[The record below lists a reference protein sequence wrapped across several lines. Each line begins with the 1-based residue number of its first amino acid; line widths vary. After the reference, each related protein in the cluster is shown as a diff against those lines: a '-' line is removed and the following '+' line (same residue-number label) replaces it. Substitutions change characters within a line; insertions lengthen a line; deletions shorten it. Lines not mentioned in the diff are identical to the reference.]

1 MMQEDGAMRVLE
13 GPDRADDLEHDA
25 DFNLEDDQVKKQ
37 FKKFVVEY
45 STKGKEGEKGPYG
58 KEGVDLT
65 TKIYRDAFM
74 KNCADDEYFLL
85 LNLNHMEHHD
95 IGDLLLH
102 RLKQHPYWFIDEC
115 EQGLK
120 ELYKELIHDAKPTA
134 PSFQLQLTCDTDL
147 EGTSGT
153 FKPIMLREL
162 VSSEVSKLVVIQG
175 IIVKS
180 ERPKHKASTV
190 MLKCTNCE
198 NLKEVPVPRGFSAA
212 PVPRGCDGNAQ
223 RPAMDKCPVNPFQ
236 VVTELCS
243 FTDQHCMKLQELP
256 ESVPV
261 GEMPRSITLL
271 ADRGLVDRCTAGTRV
286 TVVGIFT
293 ATESSPGGGSVISKK
308 SEKGTNMVKFS
319 YVMALGLDVAQGNT
333 NGGNGAIPITTEEE
347 ERFHLMAK
355 DANIREKIYT
365 SIAPSI
371 KGSKK
376 DVTDEVK
383 KAVACLLFGGA
394 RNVFPDGTRRRG
406 DINVLLLGDPSTA
419 KSQFLKFAQNTAP
432 IAVYTSGKGS
442 SAAGLTAAVVR
453 ESGSNGGFALE
464 GGAMV
469 LADGGVVCIDE
480 FDKMREDD
488 RVAIHE
494 AMEQQTISIAK
505 AGITTVLNTRC
516 SVLAA
521 ANPIFGTYDD
531 LQSTAEQID
540 FQSTIL
546 SRFDM
551 IFLVKDVRDQERDR
565 LIARHVLEL
574 HKGGLEKNNEETA
587 PISVAELRKYVSYC
601 RQRCSPRLTSQA
613 CETLQN
619 HYIDIRAKMAAEK
632 REGQGNQVIPITV
645 RQLEAIVRISESLAK
660 MELLEQVEVSHVEEA
675 LRLFTV
681 SSLDAANRE
690 RGVGIQT
697 FSEDQLKE
705 LHRAEEIIRRR
716 IQIGGRMGKQQ
727 IIVLLTGQGV
737 EEQMAKVAVHDMT
750 MRGELVEKPG
760 LTLLRAL

>member
-1 MMQEDGAMRVLE
+1 MHVLE
-13 GPDRADDLEHDA
+13 GPERVDEIEHDA
-25 DFNLEDDQVKKQ
+25 DFNLEDDQVRKK
-37 FKKFVVEY
+37 FKKFVLEY
-45 STKGKEGEKGPYG
+45 STKDPNRPAAKDQ
-58 KEGVDLT
+58 VDLT
-65 TKIYRDAFM
+65 TLIYRDAFV
-74 KNCADDEYFLL
+74 KNCADKAYFLT
-85 LNLNHMEHHD
+85 LNLNHMEHNE
-95 IGDLLLH
+95 IGELLLH
-102 RLKQHPYWFIDEC
+102 RLKQQPSWFIEEC
-115 EQGLK
+115 EQGLQ
-120 ELYKELIHDAKPTA
+120 ELYTQLIPEALSNAPT
-134 PSFQLQLTCDTDL
+134 FQLQLTCDTNL

-153 FKPIMLREL
+153 FKPITLREL

-180 ERPKHKASTV
+180 ERPKHKASKV

-198 NLKEVPVPRGFSAA
+198 NLKEVPVPKGFSAA
-212 PVPRGCDGNAQ
+212 PVPRGCDGNVQ
-223 RPAMDKCPVNPFQ
+223 RGPMDKCPANPFQ
-236 VVTELCS
+236 VVTELCT

-271 ADRGLVDRCTAGTRV
+271 ADRGLVDRCTAGTRL

-293 ATESSPGGGSVISKK
+293 ATESSPGGVISKK
-308 SEKGTNMVKFS
+308 SEKGTDTVKFS
-319 YVMALGLDVAQGNT
+319 YVLALGLDVAQGNT
-333 NGGNGAIPITTEEE
+333 NGGNGSIPVTQEEE
-347 ERFHLMAK
+347 ERFNLMAK
-355 DANIREKIYT
+355 DPEIRNKIYT

-383 KAVACLLFGGA
+383 KAVACLLFGGS
-394 RNVFPDGTRRRG
+394 RNCLPDGTRRRG

-419 KSQFLKFAQNTAP
+419 KSQFLKFAQNTSP

-442 SAAGLTAAVVR
+442 SAAGLTAAVVK
-453 ESGSNGGFALE
+453 ESGGNGGFALE

-469 LADGGVVCIDE
+469 LADGGIVCIDE
-480 FDKMREDD
+480 FDKMRNDD

-521 ANPIFGTYDD
+521 ANPVFGTYDD
-531 LQSTAEQID
+531 LSSTAEQID

-551 IFLVKDVRDQERDR
+551 IFLVRDVRDQDRDR
-565 LIARHVLEL
+565 MIARHVLEL
-574 HKGGLEKNNEETA
+574 HKGGLEKNNEDTA
-587 PISVAELRKYVSYC
+587 PIPVAELRKYVSYC
-601 RQRCSPRLTSQA
+601 RNRVSPRLTQQA

-632 REGQGNQVIPITV
+632 REGKENNVIPITV

-660 MELLEQVEVSHVEEA
+660 MELLDQVEVSHVEEA

-681 SSLDAANRE
+681 SSLDAANKE

-697 FSEDQLKE
+697 FSDDQLKE
-705 LHRAEEIIRRR
+705 LHRAEEIVRRR
-716 IQIGGRMGKQQ
+716 IQIGGRMHKQQ
-727 IIVLLTGQGV
+727 ITILLTGQGV
-737 EEQMAKVAVHDMT
+737 DEHIAKVAVHDMT
-750 MRGELVEKPG
+750 MRGELVEKQG
-760 LTLLRAL
+760 LTLLRAM

>member
-1 MMQEDGAMRVLE
+1 MMAENGSMHVLE

-25 DFNLEDDQVKKQ
+25 DFNLEDDQVRKK
-37 FKKFVVEY
+37 FKKFVTEY
-45 STKGKEGEKGPYG
+45 STKAHAGPFGKEGAD
-58 KEGVDLT
+58 VT
-65 TKIYRDAFM
+65 TMIYRDAFM
-74 KNCADDEYFLL
+74 KNCSDGEYFLL
-85 LNLNHMEHHD
+85 LNLNHMEHHE

-120 ELYKELIHDAKPTA
+120 ELYTELIPDAKASAPT
-134 PSFQLQLTCDTDL
+134 FQLQLTCDTDL

-153 FKPIMLREL
+153 FRPIALREL

-198 NLKEVPVPRGFSAA
+198 NLKEIPVPKGFSAA
-212 PVPRGCDGNAQ
+212 PVPRGCDGNVQ
-223 RPAMDKCPVNPFQ
+223 RGPMEKCPMNPFQ
-236 VVTELCS
+236 VVTELCK
-243 FTDQHCMKLQELP
+243 FTDQHAMKLQELP

-271 ADRGLVDRCTAGTRV
+271 TDRGLVDRCTAGTRV

-293 ATESSPGGGSVISKK
+293 ATESAPGGGGVIAKK
-308 SEKGTNMVKFS
+308 NEKGTDTVKFS
-319 YVMALGLDVAQGNT
+319 YVYALGLDVSAGNS
-333 NGGNGAIPITTEEE
+333 NGGNGTIPITKEEE
-347 ERFHLMAK
+347 ERFNLMAK
-355 DANIREKIYT
+355 DPNIRDNIYR
-365 SIAPSI
+365 SVAPSI

-383 KAVACLLFGGA
+383 KAVACLLFGGS
-394 RNVFPDGTRRRG
+394 RNVLPDGTRRRG

-432 IAVYTSGKGS
+432 ISVYTSGKGS

-453 ESGSNGGFALE
+453 ESGGGFALE

-480 FDKMREDD
+480 FDKMRPDD

-521 ANPIFGTYDD
+521 ANPVFGTYDD
-531 LQSTAEQID
+531 LQSTAEQVD

-551 IFLVKDVRDQERDR
+551 IFLVRDVRDVERDR
-565 LIARHVLEL
+565 MIARHVLEL
-574 HKGGLEKNNEETA
+574 HKGGMDKNNEDTA
-587 PISVAELRKYVSYC
+587 PIPVAELRKYVSYC
-601 RQRCSPRLTSQA
+601 RNRAIPRLTQQA

-632 REGQGNQVIPITV
+632 REGKATIIPITV

-660 MELLEQVEVSHVEEA
+660 MELLEQVEVGHVEEA

-716 IQIGGRMGKQQ
+716 IQLVVVWASSRSSSCSPGK
-727 IIVLLTGQGV
+727 
-737 EEQMAKVAVHDMT
+737 E
-750 MRGELVEKPG
+750 
-760 LTLLRAL
+760 

>member
-1 MMQEDGAMRVLE
+1 MSEDGAMHVLE
-13 GPDRADDLEHDA
+13 GPDRVDDLEHDA
-25 DFNLEDDQVKKQ
+25 DFNLEDDQVKKM
-37 FKKFVVEY
+37 FKKFVLECSVTQDPNRPAARDQVTLE
-45 STKGKEGEKGPYG
+45 
-58 KEGVDLT
+58 
-65 TKIYRDAFM
+65 KIYRDTFM
-74 KNCADDEYFLL
+74 NNCSAGEFSLT
-85 LNLNHMEHHD
+85 LNLNDMEHHE

-102 RLKQHPYWFIDEC
+102 RLKQQPSWFVAEC

-120 ELYKELIHDAKPTA
+120 ELYKELIPDAKEKA
-134 PSFQLQLTCDTDL
+134 PGFQLQLTCDTNL

-180 ERPKHKASTV
+180 ERPRHKASMV

-198 NLKEVPVPRGFSAA
+198 HLKEVPVPTGFSSA
-212 PVPRGCDGNAQ
+212 PVPRGCDGNVE
-223 RPAMDKCPVNPFQ
+223 RGAMEKCPMNPFQ
-236 VVTELCS
+236 VVTENCC
-243 FTDQHCMKLQELP
+243 FTDQHIMKLQELP

-293 ATESSPGGGSVISKK
+293 ATEGAGGGVIAKK
-308 SEKGTNMVKFS
+308 SERGTDTVKFS
-319 YVMALGLDVAQGNT
+319 YVLALGLDVAQGNT
-333 NGGNGAIPITTEEE
+333 NGGNGFIPVTKEEE
-347 ERFHLMAK
+347 ERFNKMGR
-355 DANIREKIYT
+355 DPEIRNKIYQ
-365 SIAPSI
+365 SVAPSI

-383 KAVACLLFGGA
+383 KAVACLLFGGS
-394 RNVFPDGTRRRG
+394 RNCLPDGTRRRG

-419 KSQFLKFAQNTAP
+419 KSQFLKFTQNTAP

-453 ESGSNGGFALE
+453 ESGAGGGFALE

-480 FDKMREDD
+480 FDKMRNDD

-521 ANPIFGTYDD
+521 ANPVFGTYDD

-551 IFLVKDVRDQERDR
+551 IFLVKDVRDHDRD
-565 LIARHVLEL
+565 LMISRHVVEL
-574 HKGGLEKNNEETA
+574 HKGGIEKNNEETA
-587 PISVAELRKYVSYC
+587 PISVSDLRKYVSYC
-601 RQRCSPRLTSQA
+601 RSRVSPRLTQQA

-619 HYIDIRAKMAAEK
+619 HYIDIRAKMAQEK
-632 REGQGNQVIPITV
+632 LEGKDTQVIPITV

-660 MELLEQVEVSHVEEA
+660 MELLDQVEVHHVEEA

-690 RGVGIQT
+690 RGIGVQT
-697 FSEDQLKE
+697 FNEEQLKE
-705 LHRAEEIIRRR
+705 LARAEEIIRRR

-727 IIVLLTGQGV
+727 IIILLTGQGV
-737 EEQMAKVAVHDMT
+737 EEHIAKVAVHGMT
-750 MRGELVEKPG
+750 MRGDLVEKPG
-760 LTLLRAL
+760 LTLLRAQ

>member
-1 MMQEDGAMRVLE
+1 MMHVLE

-25 DFNLEDDQVKKQ
+25 DFNLQDDQVRKQ

-45 STKGKEGEKGPYG
+45 STKGTSGPYG
-58 KEGVDLT
+58 KEGADVT
-65 TKIYRDAFM
+65 TMIYRDAFM
-74 KNCADDEYFLL
+74 KNCSDGEHFLL

-102 RLKQHPYWFIDEC
+102 RLKQQPYWFIDEC

-120 ELYKELIHDAKPTA
+120 ELYTELIPDAKPNA
-134 PSFQLQLTCDTDL
+134 PGFQLQLTCDTDL

-162 VSSEVSKLVVIQG
+162 VSSEVSRLVVIQG

-198 NLKEVPVPRGFSAA
+198 NLKEVLVPRGFSAA
-212 PVPRGCDGNAQ
+212 AVPRGCDGNVQ
-223 RPAMDKCPVNPFQ
+223 RGPIEKCPNNPFQ
-236 VVTELCS
+236 VVTELCTY
-243 FTDQHCMKLQELP
+243 TDQHAMKLQELP

-293 ATESSPGGGSVISKK
+293 ATESAPGGGSVIAKK
-308 SEKGTNMVKFS
+308 SEKGTDTVKFS
-319 YVMALGLDVAQGNT
+319 YVMALGLDISQGNSG
-333 NGGNGAIPITTEEE
+333 GGNGTIPVTKEEE
-347 ERFHLMAK
+347 ERFNLMAK
-355 DANIREKIYT
+355 DPKIRDKIYT

-383 KAVACLLFGGA
+383 KAVACMLFGGS
-394 RNVFPDGTRRRG
+394 RNILPDGTRRRG

-453 ESGSNGGFALE
+453 EQGGGFALE

-480 FDKMREDD
+480 FDKMRPDD

-521 ANPIFGTYDD
+521 ANPVFGTYDD
-531 LQSTAEQID
+531 LQSTAEQVD

-551 IFLVKDVRDQERDR
+551 IFLVKDVRDAERDKM
-565 LIARHVLEL
+565 IARHVLEL
-574 HKGGLEKNNEETA
+574 HKGGMDKSNEDTA
-587 PISVAELRKYVSYC
+587 PVPVSELRKYVSYC
-601 RQRCSPRLTSQA
+601 RSRATPRLTQQA

-632 REGQGNQVIPITV
+632 REGKATVIPITV

-660 MELLEQVEVSHVEEA
+660 MELLEQVEVPHVEEA

-697 FSEDQLKE
+697 FSEEQLKE

-727 IIVLLTGQGV
+727 IIILLTGQGV
-737 EEQMAKVAVHDMT
+737 EEQLAKVAVHDMT
-750 MRGELVEKPG
+750 MRGELVEKQG
-760 LTLLRAL
+760 MTLLRAM

>member
-1 MMQEDGAMRVLE
+1 MFQEDGAMHVLE
-13 GPDRADDLEHDA
+13 GPERPEDLDHDA
-25 DFNLEDDQVKKQ
+25 DFNLEDDQVRKK

-45 STKGKEGEKGPYG
+45 STKDPDRPASDKA
-58 KEGVDLT
+58 DLT
-65 TKIYRDAFM
+65 TLIYRDAFV
-74 KNCADDEYFLL
+74 KNCEEGSYLL
-85 LNLNHMEHHD
+85 TLNLNHMEHHEV
-95 IGDLLLH
+95 GDLLLH
-102 RLKQHPYWFIDEC
+102 RLKQTPDWFMNEC

-120 ELYKELIHDAKPTA
+120 ELYTELVHDAMPIDKA
-134 PSFQLQLTCDTDL
+134 PSFQLMLTCDTNL
-147 EGTSGT
+147 EGTFGT

-162 VSSEVSKLVVIQG
+162 VSNEISKLVVVQG

-180 ERPKHKASTV
+180 ERPRHKASKVV
-190 MLKCTNCE
+190 MKCSNCE
-198 NLKEVPVPRGFSAA
+198 NIKEIIIPKGFSAA
-212 PVPRGCDGNAQ
+212 PVPAGCDGNAL
-223 RPAMDKCPVNPFQ
+223 RGPMEKCPSKPFN
-236 VVTELCS
+236 VVTELCT
-243 FTDQHCMKLQELP
+243 FTDQHVMKLQELP

-261 GEMPRSITLL
+261 GEMPRSIVLM
-271 ADRGLVDRCTAGTRV
+271 ADRHLVDRCTAGTRL

-293 ATESSPGGGSVISKK
+293 ATEGTPGSSVIAKK
-308 SEKGTNMVKFS
+308 REKGADLVKFS
-319 YVMALGLDVAQGNT
+319 YLFALGLDVAQGNT
-333 NGGNGAIPITTEEE
+333 NGGNGSIPITIEEE
-347 ERFHLMAK
+347 ERFSVMAK
-355 DANIREKIYT
+355 DPEIRHKIYK

-371 KGSKK
+371 CASKL

-383 KAVACLLFGGA
+383 KAVACLLFGGS
-394 RNVFPDGTRRRG
+394 RNVLPDGTRRRG

-419 KSQFLKFAQNTAP
+419 KSQFLKFAERTAP

-453 ESGSNGGFALE
+453 EQGRDSGFALE

-480 FDKMREDD
+480 FDKMRNDD

-521 ANPIFGTYDD
+521 ANPVFGTYDD
-531 LQSTAEQID
+531 LQSTAEQVD

-551 IFLVKDVRDQERDR
+551 IFLVKDVRDSERDR
-565 LIARHVLEL
+565 MIAKHVLDL
-574 HKGGLEKNNEETA
+574 HKGGTEKHNEETA

-601 RQRCSPRLTSQA
+601 RNRVSPRLTADA
-613 CETLQN
+613 CATLQN
-619 HYIDIRAKMAAEK
+619 HYIDIRAKMAEEK
-632 REGQGNQVIPITV
+632 RAGKGQEQVIPITV

-660 MELLEQVEVSHVEEA
+660 MELRDQVEVSHVEEA

-681 SSLDAANRE
+681 STLDAANRE

-697 FSEDQLKE
+697 FTDDQKKE
-705 LHRAEEIIRRR
+705 LHRAEEIVRRR
-716 IQIGGRMGKQQ
+716 IQIGGRMQKQT
-727 IIVLLTGQGV
+727 IVIQLTQQGV
-737 EEQMAKVAVHDMT
+737 DEQIAKVAVHDMT
-750 MRGELVEKPG
+750 MRGELIEKPG
-760 LTLLRAL
+760 LTLQRAV